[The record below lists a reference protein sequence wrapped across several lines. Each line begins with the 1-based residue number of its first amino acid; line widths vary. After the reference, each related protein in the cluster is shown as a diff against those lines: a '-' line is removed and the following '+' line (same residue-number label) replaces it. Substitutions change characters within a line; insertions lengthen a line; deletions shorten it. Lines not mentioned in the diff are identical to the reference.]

1 MAAARAQAEGWP
13 FSASITIYVHT
24 LKPTCHASEDRTGP
38 VSPESQ
44 CKHDIVIS
52 LHVITVGTFTANF
65 THRLLCS
72 VVQTC

>member
-1 MAAARAQAEGWP
+1 MAAARAQAEEWP
-13 FSASITIYVHT
+13 FSASITIYVHN
-24 LKPTCHASEDRTGP
+24 LNACHAFEDRTGP

-44 CKHDIVIS
+44 CKHDIVIA

>member
-13 FSASITIYVHT
+13 FSVSITIYVHT
-24 LKPTCHASEDRTGP
+24 LNPACHAFEDRTGP
-38 VSPESQ
+38 VSPELQ

-52 LHVITVGTFTANF
+52 LHVITVGTVTANS
-65 THRLLCS
+65 THHLLCT